1 MRLAVLADIHANLPA
16 LEAVLADLPRHGV
29 EGLLIAG
36 DLIAGPHPN
45 ESVSLLRQWPGWM
58 ILGNNEGYL
67 LRMAAGDAS
76 AAWLTSRQWALMRW
90 TYNHIDPESLAF
102 LRTLPEQRAVQFPNL
117 PAIRMVHGSPRH
129 PSEEIFPDRDPAL
142 LDLALDLVPE
152 PVLICAHTHL
162 PWEAA
167 RDGRLAFNPGSVGAP
182 LNGDVR
188 AQYALLTGRAGRW
201 QVEHRAVPYD
211 LERIQVDFQRS
222 GLLEQCGGLARAFL
236 QGILTARNIPMDFLH
251 HAYRLASQA
260 GYPDDDIVPDAIY
273 EQATLTFNW
282 PQ

>member
-67 LRMAAGDAS
+67 LRMAAGDAP
-76 AAWLTSRQWALMRW
+76 AAWLTSRQWALM
-90 TYNHIDPESLAF
+90 
-102 LRTLPEQRAVQFPNL
+102 
-117 PAIRMVHGSPRH
+117 MVHGSPRH